1 MTRYT
6 HVSQRKH
13 QVTGKIRDL
22 KRLPNSTEGNPRWLI
37 SIMPDSG
44 PLMVY
49 RTEHNISDAYIL
61 SGHHVG
67 RTATLTIDNM
77 QVTNIELKKEDN
89 HV

>member
-6 HVSQRKH
+6 HVSQRRY
-13 QVTGKIRDL
+13 QVTGKIRSL

-44 PLMVY
+44 PLLVY
-49 RTEHNISDAYIL
+49 QTQHNISDAYIL

-67 RTATLTIDNM
+67 HTATLTIDNM
-77 QVTNIELKKEDN
+77 QVTNIELMEEQP
-89 HV
+89 